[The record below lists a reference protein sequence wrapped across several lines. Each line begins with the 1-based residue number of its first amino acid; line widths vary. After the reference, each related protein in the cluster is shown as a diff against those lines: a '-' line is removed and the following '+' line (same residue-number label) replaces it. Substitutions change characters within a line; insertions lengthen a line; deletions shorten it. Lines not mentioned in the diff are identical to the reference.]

1 MRAHMARAYDIQQLL
16 PHADDARL
24 LDVVLGHDARRL
36 DAGLVVRAG
45 TAFSEADGSLMPWV
59 GVEIMSQSVSAFAT
73 ASADRDGDPRIG
85 LLLGVREYRCDVE
98 RFPPGAR
105 LVARVEESTRDEQR
119 MAVFDCWLSED
130 GTVVAQ
136 GRLTV
141 FEPDGIREYLAGP
154 AP

>member
-1 MRAHMARAYDIQQLL
+1 MGLANHIQRLL
-16 PHADDARL
+16 PHVGDARL
-24 LDVVLGHDARRL
+24 LDEVLGHEVGWL
-36 DAGLVVRAG
+36 EAGLVVRAG
-45 TAFSEADGSLMPWV
+45 TALSEADGSLMPWV
-59 GVEIMSQSVSAFAT
+59 VLEFIAQAVSAYGTVRAEH
-73 ASADRDGDPRIG
+73 DGGPRIG

-98 RFPPGAR
+98 RFPPDAR

-141 FEPDGIREYLAGP
+141 FEPD
-154 AP
+154 